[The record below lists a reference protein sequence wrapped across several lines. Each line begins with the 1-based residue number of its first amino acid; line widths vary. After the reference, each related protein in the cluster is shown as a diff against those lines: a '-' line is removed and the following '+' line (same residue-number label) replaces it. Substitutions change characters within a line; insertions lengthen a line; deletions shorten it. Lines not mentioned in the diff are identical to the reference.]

1 MKCVSIREFI
11 NLKIKN
17 MNKKIYLVLFICIAF
32 LGTKAATYTVSIMG
46 NSYSPT
52 LTTCAIGDMV
62 IIQASGF
69 HPANQV
75 SSADW
80 NAGVTTTVSGGWGS
94 QSNTFTFTAVS
105 TGTVYFLCQNHG
117 SLGMK
122 AQIVVNPTNIN
133 ETAANFLNNYNLFPN
148 PATSNV
154 KVSFGLNETSTV
166 NIKLFNVAGQEVKV
180 FVSDLNLASGNY
192 EYNFE
197 LPQSIASGNYF
208 IEVSSGNRKSIKKL
222 LVSK

>member
-1 MKCVSIREFI
+1 M
-11 NLKIKN
+11 
-17 MNKKIYLVLFICIAF
+17 KKIYLILFICIAF
-32 LGTKAATYTVSIMG
+32 LGTKATTFTVNISG
-46 NSYSPT
+46 FTYSPAS
-52 LTTCAIGDMV
+52 LTVTIGDQVV
-62 IIQASGF
+62 IMASSF

-75 SSADW
+75 SAATW
-80 NAGVTTTVSGGWGS
+80 TAGVSTATMAGGWGS
-94 QSNTFTFTAVS
+94 QANTFTFTATTV
-105 TGTVYFLCQNHG
+105 GTIYYMCQNHG
-117 SLGMK
+117 TGGMK
-122 AQIVVNPTNIN
+122 GTITVTSTGIGIN

-166 NIKLFNVAGQEVKV
+166 NIKLFNVAGQEVKA

-208 IEVSSGNRKSIKKL
+208 IEVSSGNRKSTKKL
-222 LVSK
+222 LVTK